1 MIANKKDLFG
11 IVNSI
16 LKPQGYIKKGDTWY
30 LHTEECICFFVLE
43 KSPFAGRYEDLMGCF
58 VKKIFQSTDKFPP
71 YYKKNLGYNLDQFI
85 GKDKARNM
93 FDLENQKYSNDKR
106 ELEIKEV
113 LVSFILPFLKDVSS
127 EKGILK
133 SIKKY
138 KDLEYYVDGELS
150 ELLTQIK

>member
-1 MIANKKDLFG
+1 M
-11 IVNSI
+11 
-16 LKPQGYIKKGDTWY
+16 
-30 LHTEECICFFVLE
+30 
-43 KSPFAGRYEDLMGCF
+43 
-58 VKKIFQSTDKFPP
+58 
-71 YYKKNLGYNLDQFI
+71 DQFI